1 MTTVLWVKLETDPE
15 DFVPDD
21 LYELYERLG
30 ELDEHCRDLGVQPLT
45 DFIDFTDADYNLAA
59 DEDFKEDE
67 DEEIEPDEEWLEEDA
82 KWVNPSE
89 LLETLIALRG
99 AIGSEDQDEQLHDE
113 LAHATERCSEAVRR
127 NASVR
132 LIAAA

>member
-21 LYELYERLG
+21 LYELYDRLD
-30 ELDEHCRDLGVQPLT
+30 ELDEHCRGLGVQPLT
-45 DFIDFTDADYNLAA
+45 DFIDFSDTDYSLAA
-59 DEDFKEDE
+59 DEGFDEDE
-67 DEEIEPDEEWLEEDA
+67 DEESEPDEEWLEEDA
-82 KWVNPSE
+82 KWINPSE
-89 LLETLIALRG
+89 LLESLTALRE

-113 LAHATERCSEAVRR
+113 LAHAIERCSEAVRR

-132 LIAAA
+132 LAAVT